1 MTIRITAC
9 RVFMNNIK
17 TASKTETILGFSGNV
32 YCSENNLY
40 LTSLNYKDNKEQTQI
55 YKYSLKY
62 SKLVAKGA
70 VEGTVLNQF
79 SMDESNGYF
88 RIAVTIGGYYK
99 TLNSST
105 SSEIL
110 NNVYILDKDLK
121 ITGSLINLA
130 KDERIYSVRFMRGR
144 MLGNDSFDSGD
155 YIEES
160 YDIKNNGVRMGK
172 IIVGYFGIYN
182 FSEKDVVFK
191 NALYKS
197 FVISMGIAI
206 IIAVIISLIT
216 SNQLTKPLSIIN
228 KKSLEIRKGNFKE
241 RGDIKTNTIEI
252 QELSDSINYLAESL
266 DKQDALRKRLTS
278 DMAHEIRT
286 PLTTL
291 QNSMEAMMDGVISM
305 NKERIES
312 CYEEVIRLNKLV
324 DNLRNIESLEESNLN
339 LNKTRFDIKEELE
352 RICRDFQLYFKN
364 KNINFISNIKESR
377 EVLLD
382 KDKFRQIVYNL
393 LSNAYRYSNDNGEVK
408 LSEYIDNDFIVIKV
422 ADNGIG
428 ISEEELPLIFERFY
442 RSDKSR
448 DRETGG
454 AGIGLTIT
462 KALVEAHG
470 GKIKAESE
478 VDLGSCFTVILP
490 AE

>member
-1 MTIRITAC
+1 MK
-9 RVFMNNIK
+9 IK
-17 TASKTETILGFSGNV
+17 LSKKLLIAFLLLSFGVIFATGLISNLIVDREFNKYLQ
-32 YCSENNLY
+32 ENNKSNIN
-40 LTSLNYKDNKEQTQI
+40 SLVKMIQSSYKNLDTNE
-55 YKYSLKY
+55 
-62 SKLVAKGA
+62 
-70 VEGTVLNQF
+70 VLN
-79 SMDESNGYF
+79 
-88 RIAVTIGGYYK
+88 IAVSEKFSVDIQDTSGK
-99 TLNSST
+99 TVFST
-105 SSEIL
+105 GKQYL
-110 NNVYILDKDLK
+110 QDNRYHMNMK
-121 ITGSLINLA
+121 
-130 KDERIYSVRFMRGR
+130 GR
-144 MLGNDSFDSGD
+144 MLGNDPFDSGN

-160 YDIKNNGVRMGK
+160 YDIENNGIKVGK

-252 QELSDSINYLAESL
+252 KELSDSINYLAESL

-305 NKERIES
+305 DKERIES

-324 DNLRNIESLEESNLN
+324 DNLKNIESLEESNLN
-339 LNKTRFDIKEELE
+339 LNKTKFDIKEELE

-364 KNINFISNIKESR
+364 KNINFISDIKEGR

-408 LSEYIDNDFIVIKV
+408 LIEEIDNNNIVMKV

-470 GKIKAESE
+470 GEIKAKSKLN
-478 VDLGSCFTVILP
+478 LGSCFTVVLP
-490 AE
+490 IE